1 MRGFLLAVV
10 SLAALT
16 LACQRS
22 SAAPPREVVPTL
34 PAETPPPAVAPPAP
48 VPVAAES
55 TEDRRVA
62 ALADKLPSPCGQ
74 AHSLKKSAE
83 AGCKRTPFAM
93 GYIERLVK
101 RYGASDEEVTQLY
114 RLRYTPGAAATFD
127 LKDTPYEGNPKAP
140 VTIVEFFDYGC
151 PHCRET
157 MPILDEL
164 MLKHPRDIVLY
175 YKHFPLGGHKD
186 SIPAAKAAV
195 AAFRQGRFRAMHK
208 ALFGSQA
215 NQSKEAIEQIAK
227 DLKLDLTRFDKDWND
242 QATLEKVNAD
252 KAQGEAAQVP
262 GTPALFING
271 RMFAAPVAVD
281 EIEDWIAEEQ
291 AMNR

>member
-1 MRGFLLAVV
+1 MRGALLAAAA
-10 SLAALT
+10 LAALT
-16 LACQRS
+16 ILGHRS
-22 SAAPPREVVPTL
+22 QAA
-34 PAETPPPAVAPPAP
+34 AAV
-48 VPVAAES
+48 ES

-62 ALADKLPSPCGQ
+62 ALVDKLPSPCGA

-93 GYIERLVK
+93 GYVERLVK
-101 RYGASDEEVTQLY
+101 KYGASDDDVVQLY
-114 RLRYTPGAAATFD
+114 RLRYTPSSPATFD

-140 VTIVEFFDYGC
+140 VVLVEFFDYGC
-151 PHCRET
+151 PHCREAL
-157 MPILDEL
+157 PVLDDL
-164 MLKHPRDIVLY
+164 LLAHPRDIVLY
-175 YKHFPLGGHKD
+175 FKHFPLGGRKD

-208 ALFGSQA
+208 ALFASQA
-215 NQSKEAIEQIAK
+215 NQSKEAIAQIAK
-227 DLKLDLTRFDKDWND
+227 DLKLDLTKFDKDWND
-242 QATLEKVNAD
+242 AATADKVSAD

-271 RMFAAPVAVD
+271 HLYAAPVVVD